1 MTSKDPLFVHD
12 LARKTRT
19 GERTLPP
26 LPKHLVRRS
35 LPNHF
40 KLGAKRSTFLHL
52 SVLVIVLLQG
62 AYNRFFITDEE
73 RKARLRMEMGKSS
86 IRVDIVDLPSLKF
99 QDLAKVDALEK
110 PGAALPPPPAA
121 KPVEL
126 PPKPSDKA
134 MIDRTK
140 PQPKE
145 TKGKEKLSAADRL
158 KALRDSLRADN
169 RRKELMKKFKIDGE
183 GERAPLAGNV
193 LSQGSQTTGDI
204 ATVAEEYEGKLVGH
218 LRKNYN
224 VPGWM
229 RTGQLRARVLVR
241 IGPDG
246 RLLHQEFL
254 KRSGNAEFDSAVER
268 AVRSSDPFPSPPD
281 ALRRVYMEEGV
292 EWGFPE

>member
-1 MTSKDPLFVHD
+1 MVPKDPLFVHD

-26 LPKHLVRRS
+26 LPKQLVRRS

-40 KLGAKRSTFLHL
+40 RLGAKRSTFLHL
-52 SVLVIVLLQG
+52 SIVVIVLLQG
-62 AYNRFFITDEE
+62 AYSRFFVTDEE
-73 RKARLRMEMGKSS
+73 RKARLKMEMGKSS
-86 IRVDIVDLPSLKF
+86 IRVDLVDLPSLKF
-99 QDLAKVDALEK
+99 QDLQKIDALEK

-126 PPKPSDKA
+126 PPKPSENA
-134 MIDRTK
+134 MIDRSK
-140 PQPKE
+140 PEAKA
-145 TKGKEKLSAADRL
+145 KEKLSAAERL
-158 KALRDSLRADN
+158 KALRDSMRADG
-169 RRKELMKKFKIDGE
+169 RRKELMKKFKIEGD
-183 GERAPLAGNV
+183 GERAPLAGNI
-193 LSQGSQTTGDI
+193 LSQGSQTSGDI